1 MQNRGILITLRAA
14 AIVIIV
20 TGLNDVIAS
29 AVPRYEPLYLYLA
42 GVVLVALMDGILLGI
57 AAGVLSIA
65 FYALLFMPRADAL
78 SAAIIIPAAA
88 ALGVAVVGALIRGF
102 VRVRRRK
109 REPVLPVMP
118 PLLETSA
125 VAHVTDNEE
134 VLAAID
140 ELRNELRTAI
150 ADLNASR
157 GREVDLADRTRS
169 HSAELEAMEV
179 RLRQFEK
186 DRDWAL
192 KIAEEGRARADRER
206 GLRADADRLLAE
218 AREESATMAGR
229 LAELEL
235 SLLESERL
243 QRDAAALRAR
253 IAELEKAAAAAT
265 RAAADAAAQRQRAEE
280 QMLAEAR
287 EESAGLRTRI
297 AELERAA
304 AAAAADAAAQRQQA
318 EERSRSEERL
328 LAEARQQT
336 AALRTRIAEL
346 EKAVAAA
353 TPLSEVDELR
363 HVLSET
369 RTLYRQ
375 AAADA
380 AGQRQRADEQE
391 RLLAAERATR
401 EKLEEE
407 SSQFDKK
414 LQTIVTHLA
423 SDHETDLGQALSE
436 KEEARAEVR
445 AVSMKL
451 SALQKKYDEESLKL
465 RDAETLLAET
475 RAAAQAEIDRLRAA
489 VAPQP
494 ARPRVMIVHPDADI
508 RATAGASLERAGYE
522 VVTAADG
529 LEALRVAIARQ
540 PEVVIAETSMPKMDG
555 RELCQLLKS
564 QEKTAHIRVVLLM
577 RANDEEPRGELPPD
591 EILRKPVPVETLKA
605 TLANLLA
612 RV

>member
-42 GVVLVALMDGILLGI
+42 AVALVALMDSILLGI
-57 AAGVLSIA
+57 AAGILSIA

-78 SAAIIIPAAA
+78 SSAIIIPAAA
-88 ALGVAVVGALIRGF
+88 GLGVAVAGAVIRGF
-102 VRVRRRK
+102 VRVSQRK
-109 REPVLPVMP
+109 REPVFPVMP

-125 VAHVTDNEE
+125 VAHVTDNAE

-169 HSAELEAMEV
+169 HSAELEAMEA
-179 RLRQFEK
+179 RIRQFEN

-206 GLRADADRLLAE
+206 GLRADAERLLAE

-235 SLLESERL
+235 SVHESERL
-243 QRDAAALRAR
+243 QRDATALRA
-253 IAELEKAAAAAT
+253 
-265 RAAADAAAQRQRAEE
+265 
-280 QMLAEAR
+280 
-287 EESAGLRTRI
+287 
-297 AELERAA
+297 
-304 AAAAADAAAQRQQA
+304 
-318 EERSRSEERL
+318 
-328 LAEARQQT
+328 
-336 AALRTRIAEL
+336 RIAEL

-353 TPLSEVDELR
+353 TPVSEVEELR
-363 HVLSET
+363 RALSET
-369 RTLYRQ
+369 RTLQRQ

-380 AGQRQRADEQE
+380 AAERQRAE
-391 RLLAAERATR
+391 T
-401 EKLEEE
+401 LEEE
-407 SSQFDKK
+407 AREFDKK

-423 SDHETDLGQALSE
+423 SDHEADLGQALSE
-436 KEEARAEVR
+436 KEEAKAELR
-445 AVSMKL
+445 AVGVKL
-451 SALQKKYDEESLKL
+451 TTLQRKYEEEAVKL

-494 ARPRVMIVHPDADI
+494 VRPRVMIVHPDADI

-529 LEALRVAIARQ
+529 LEALRVAIVRQ

-612 RV
+612 SSR